1 MNVGARPSVLRGEL
15 VSENSREEP
24 VSLKCRDGLV
34 TVRARPSVLRREL
47 VSENSGKEPSV
58 KGSSL

>member
-1 MNVGARPSVLRGEL
+1 MLRGEL

-24 VSLKCRDGLV
+24 VSLKCSDELV
-34 TVRARPSVLRREL
+34 TIRARPSVLRREL

>member
-1 MNVGARPSVLRGEL
+1 MNVG
-15 VSENSREEP
+15 
-24 VSLKCRDGLV
+24 
-34 TVRARPSVLRREL
+34 ARPSVLRREL